1 MDNYA
6 VVFDVENIPDFAL
19 PLMKQEYV
27 RAYNEIIDICNPLID
42 VWNGMYDE
50 LYGAPKDGNY
60 DNDHYN
66 GFMRDMEQKVVNSKD
81 SWSRFMT
88 FTVDDEFCI
97 VGHMRIGNGTI
108 KFHLEKK

>member
-6 VVFDVENIPDFAL
+6 VVFDVENIPEFIL
-19 PLMKQEYV
+19 PVIKKDYV
-27 RAYNEIIDICNPLID
+27 RAYNEIVDTVNPLID
-42 VWNGMYDE
+42 GWNE
-50 LYGAPKDGNY
+50 LYDQKFGSPVDGNY

-66 GFMRDMEQKVVNSKD
+66 GFMRDMEQSVINSKE
-81 SWSRFMT
+81 WSKFLT
-88 FTVDDEFCI
+88 FTTDEHLCK